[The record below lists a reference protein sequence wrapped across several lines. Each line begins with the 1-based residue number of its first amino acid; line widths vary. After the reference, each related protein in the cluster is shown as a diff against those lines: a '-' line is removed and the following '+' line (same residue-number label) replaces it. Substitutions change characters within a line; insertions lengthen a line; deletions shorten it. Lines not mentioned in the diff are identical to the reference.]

1 MVFFCVEVLGL
12 GFAPVGEG
20 LAGVGRDGRDGVG
33 CGAGVG
39 AGVGAT
45 VGAGAEVGVG
55 AEVEAGAVAEVFKF
69 GIELNEK
76 VTVESA
82 LGSGNA
88 VGSGKT
94 RRASG
99 ADGAAPAT

>member
-1 MVFFCVEVLGL
+1 MS
-12 GFAPVGEG
+12 AGEE
-20 LAGVGRDGRDGVG
+20 LTAGDWGVRDGVG
-33 CGAGVG
+33 FGAGVG
-39 AGVGAT
+39 AGAVA
-45 VGAGAEVGVG
+45 GAGVAVGVG
-55 AEVEAGAVAEVFKF
+55 AGVGVGADVEGAEAFRF

-99 ADGAAPAT
+99 AGVSAPAT